1 MSSLNSVY
9 IKKETLET
17 LLKGVNAKGD
27 KGLELTVSINDDA
40 NQFGQ
45 NVSAFVSQSKE
56 DREAKKSKFYAGNGN
71 TFWTDGSI
79 QVVKKEKT
87 EAPTQAKATAEV
99 DDDLPF

>member
-17 LLKGVNAKGD
+17 LLKGVNSKGE
-27 KGLELTVSINDDA
+27 KGIELTVSINDDA

-45 NVSAFVSQSKE
+45 NLSAFVSQSKE
-56 DREAKKSKFYAGNGN
+56 DREAKKSKFYVGNGN

-79 QVVKKEKT
+79 QVVKKEKA